1 MFESLQS
8 RLGGVFDKLRGRGA
22 LSEADVDAALAE
34 VRTALIDADV
44 ALPVVKEFIDK
55 VRPRAIGENVI
66 RSVTPGQQVIKIVH
80 DVLVETLGSENAALN
95 LGSPPAP
102 ILMVGLQGSGKTTTS
117 AKLGLLLQGKEKK
130 KVLMASLDV
139 NRPAAMEQL
148 RVLGEQAGVA
158 TLPVVAGQDP
168 LTIARRAMASAKVG
182 GYDVLILDTAG
193 RQSIDEQ
200 LMSEVAAI
208 KAATNPHETL
218 LVADSLTGQ
227 DAVNIAKNF
236 NDRVELSGIILTRV
250 DGDARGGAALSM
262 RAVTGAPIKFLGAG
276 EKLDALEAFHPARV
290 AARILDMGDVVSLVE
305 RAAETLDKDEAEKI
319 AAKMKKG
326 TFDMNDL
333 RLAIEPDEEAGRDE
347 RRAGHAA
354 RRRQDQEPARC
365 GRHRRQDPHPPGSHH
380 LLHDQKGTARS
391 RPDQRLAQEAHRRRR
406 RGGCQRGQQ
415 ASENAPPDGGH
426 DEEDGQGRPHAADA
440 RMGGGMPGGFP
451 PGMFPGRRLIQ
462 QSRKGKTMALRI
474 RLARGGTKKR
484 PHYSMVISD
493 SPQPRDGRFIEKIG
507 FYNPLLPSDHADRL
521 KLDLDE
527 AKAWIAKGAVASDRV
542 HKIPGQGRRG
552 EGAHPQQSAKVP
564 AQEEGAGTRAAAAAK
579 GGSTRRR
586 RSWRAMR
593 TFSSP
598 P

>member
-44 ALPVVKEFIDK
+44 SLPVVKDFIDK

-80 DVLVETLGSENAALN
+80 DVLVETLGSDNETLS

-117 AKLGLLLQGKEKK
+117 AKLGLLLQGREKK

-148 RVLGEQAGVA
+148 KVLGEQAGVA

-168 LTIARRAMASAKVG
+168 LAIARRAMASAKVG

-200 LMSEVAAI
+200 LMAEIAAV

-227 DAVNIAKNF
+227 DAVTIAKNF
-236 NDRVELSGIILTRV
+236 NDRVKLSGIILTRV

-262 RAVTGAPIKFLGAG
+262 RSVTGAPIKFLGAG

-305 RAAETLDKDEAEKI
+305 KAAESFDKDEAEKI

-326 TFDMNDL
+326 SFDMNDL
-333 RLAIEPDEEAGRDE
+333 KSQLGQMKKLGGMKGVLGMLPGVGKIKGQLEA
-347 RRAGHAA
+347 AGLDDHILT
-354 RRRQDQEPARC
+354 R
-365 GRHRRQDPHPPGSHH
+365 
-380 LLHDQKGTARS
+380 
-391 RPDQRLAQEAHRRRR
+391 QEAIICSMTKKERTDPDVINGSRRKRIAAGAGVDVSDVNKLLKMHRQMADMMKKVGK
-406 RGGCQRGQQ
+406 GG
-415 ASENAPPDGGH
+415 
-426 DEEDGQGRPHAADA
+426 
-440 RMGGGMPGGFP
+440 RMPQMPGGMPGGFP
-451 PGMFPGRRLIQ
+451 PGIFPGRR
-462 QSRKGKTMALRI
+462 
-474 RLARGGTKKR
+474 
-484 PHYSMVISD
+484 
-493 SPQPRDGRFIEKIG
+493 
-507 FYNPLLPSDHADRL
+507 
-521 KLDLDE
+521 
-527 AKAWIAKGAVASDRV
+527 
-542 HKIPGQGRRG
+542 
-552 EGAHPQQSAKVP
+552 
-564 AQEEGAGTRAAAAAK
+564 
-579 GGSTRRR
+579 
-586 RSWRAMR
+586 
-593 TFSSP
+593 
-598 P
+598 

>member
-8 RLGGVFDKLRGRGA
+8 RLGGIFDKLRGRGA

-55 VRPRAIGENVI
+55 VRPRAVGENVI

-80 DVLVETLGSENAALN
+80 DVLVETLGSDNAALN

-158 TLPVVAGQDP
+158 TLPIVAGQGP
-168 LTIARRAMASAKVG
+168 LEIARRAMASAKVG
-182 GYDVLILDTAG
+182 GYDAVILDTAG
-193 RQSIDEQ
+193 RQHVDEQ
-200 LMSEVAAI
+200 LMAEVAAV
-208 KAATNPHETL
+208 KKLVSPHETL

-227 DAVNIAKNF
+227 DAVNIAKSF
-236 NDRVELSGIILTRV
+236 NDAVGVSGIILTRV

-262 RAVTGAPIKFLGAG
+262 RSVTGAPIKFLGAG

-305 RAAETLDKDEAEKI
+305 KAAESLDKDEAEKI

-333 RLAIEPDEEAGRDE
+333 KSQLNQMKKLGGMKGVLGMLPGVGKIKGQLEAAGLDDKILTRQEAIICSMTKKE
-347 RRAGHAA
+347 
-354 RRRQDQEPARC
+354 
-365 GRHRRQDPHPPGSHH
+365 RQDPDLINGSRRKRIAAGAGVDVSEVNKLLKMHRQMADMMKKMGKGGRMPQMPG
-380 LLHDQKGTARS
+380 GF
-391 RPDQRLAQEAHRRRR
+391 
-406 RGGCQRGQQ
+406 
-415 ASENAPPDGGH
+415 
-426 DEEDGQGRPHAADA
+426 
-440 RMGGGMPGGFP
+440 PGGFP
-451 PGMFPGRRLIQ
+451 PGFPGR
-462 QSRKGKTMALRI
+462 
-474 RLARGGTKKR
+474 
-484 PHYSMVISD
+484 H
-493 SPQPRDGRFIEKIG
+493 
-507 FYNPLLPSDHADRL
+507 
-521 KLDLDE
+521 
-527 AKAWIAKGAVASDRV
+527 
-542 HKIPGQGRRG
+542 
-552 EGAHPQQSAKVP
+552 
-564 AQEEGAGTRAAAAAK
+564 
-579 GGSTRRR
+579 
-586 RSWRAMR
+586 
-593 TFSSP
+593 
-598 P
+598 